1 MADSTEEIK
10 RSSADAND
18 EQLPDI
24 KKIRREETKSFKRK
38 GNEIQYTFNVKL
50 QDSLVE
56 VKSNLE

>member
-24 KKIRREETKSFKRK
+24 MKIRREETKSFKRK